1 MYIEVNGYDET
12 KMILRGKQVK
22 YKITYVIPDLSEG
35 QEGYI
40 VQERPQLSVKT
51 SADRGGE
58 KKVRR
63 KIQKGRTGPRR

>member
-1 MYIEVNGYDET
+1 MHFLN
-12 KMILRGKQVK
+12 
-22 YKITYVIPDLSEG
+22 IPDLSEG

-51 SADRGGE
+51 SADRGGK

-63 KIQKGRTGPRR
+63 KIQKRRTGTRRFSLTCPNSVS